1 MYLLCNYKYINKLT
15 KPISE
20 NAKYVRK
27 VRTQTLRLYFLI
39 AVIVIQ
45 DFETWFHRYSMSPT
59 LRLVFLSSLV
69 HVNKSRA
76 ILNISKLNSPVKDNL
91 YYEF

>member
-1 MYLLCNYKYINKLT
+1 MYHKCINKLT

-20 NAKYVRK
+20 NAKYIRK

-45 DFETWFHRYSMSPT
+45 DFETWFHHYSTSPT

-69 HVNKSRA
+69 NVNKSNTKY
-76 ILNISKLNSPVKDNL
+76 IKVKLTS
-91 YYEF
+91 

>member
-1 MYLLCNYKYINKLT
+1 MGLNNLLCNYKYIKKLT

-27 VRTQTLRLYFLI
+27 VGTQTSRRLYFLI

-45 DFETWFHRYSMSPT
+45 DFETWFHR
-59 LRLVFLSSLV
+59 
-69 HVNKSRA
+69 
-76 ILNISKLNSPVKDNL
+76 
-91 YYEF
+91 

>member
-1 MYLLCNYKYINKLT
+1 MGLNNVLCNYKCINKLT

-27 VRTQTLRLYFLI
+27 VRTQTSRLYYFLI

-45 DFETWFHRYSMSPT
+45 DVVSPLIKKSDFMNKVVWF
-59 LRLVFLSSLV
+59 
-69 HVNKSRA
+69 
-76 ILNISKLNSPVKDNL
+76 I
-91 YYEF
+91 

>member
-1 MYLLCNYKYINKLT
+1 MGLDNIISNHKYINKLK

-27 VRTQTLRLYFLI
+27 GRTQTLRLYFLI

-45 DFETWFHRYSMSPT
+45 DFETWFHR
-59 LRLVFLSSLV
+59 
-69 HVNKSRA
+69 
-76 ILNISKLNSPVKDNL
+76 
-91 YYEF
+91 

>member
-1 MYLLCNYKYINKLT
+1 MGLNNVLCNYKYINKLT

-27 VRTQTLRLYFLI
+27 VRTQTSRLYYFLI

-45 DFETWFHRYSMSPT
+45 DFETWFHC
-59 LRLVFLSSLV
+59 SL
-69 HVNKSRA
+69 
-76 ILNISKLNSPVKDNL
+76 
-91 YYEF
+91 

>member
-1 MYLLCNYKYINKLT
+1 MGLNNVLCNYKYILINTT

-27 VRTQTLRLYFLI
+27 VRTQTSMLYYFLI

-45 DFETWFHRYSMSPT
+45 DFETWFHR
-59 LRLVFLSSLV
+59 
-69 HVNKSRA
+69 
-76 ILNISKLNSPVKDNL
+76 
-91 YYEF
+91 

>member
-1 MYLLCNYKYINKLT
+1 MGLNNVLCNYKYIKLT

-27 VRTQTLRLYFLI
+27 VRTQTSRLYYFLI

-45 DFETWFHRYSMSPT
+45 DFETWFHR
-59 LRLVFLSSLV
+59 
-69 HVNKSRA
+69 
-76 ILNISKLNSPVKDNL
+76 
-91 YYEF
+91 

>member
-1 MYLLCNYKYINKLT
+1 MGLNNVLCNYKYILELT

-27 VRTQTLRLYFLI
+27 VRTQTSRLYYFLI

-45 DFETWFHRYSMSPT
+45 DVVSP
-59 LRLVFLSSLV
+59 LIK
-69 HVNKSRA
+69 KSDF
-76 ILNISKLNSPVKDNL
+76 I
-91 YYEF
+91 YE